1 MRVKRGTKINEKETG
16 VGPVFLKKIMCLPG
30 NVPDNVVKRVQDF
43 RCPNPSIGFVCPK
56 KCVIVTFAATFAR
69 TPITAQLEKCYKHVI
84 RYRLSYITLL
94 KVDQHNVLELEE
106 VDIARS

>member
-1 MRVKRGTKINEKETG
+1 MQLLHERQ
-16 VGPVFLKKIMCLPG
+16 L
-30 NVPDNVVKRVQDF
+30 QQ
-43 RCPNPSIGFVCPK
+43 
-56 KCVIVTFAATFAR
+56 
-69 TPITAQLEKCYKHVI
+69 QLEKCYKHVI